1 MTRFQRMFDNG
12 LYRSRDGKILGV
24 IQGLADHFDFKVF
37 WLRLFAVLLVCMSGV
52 WPVVILY
59 FLAGFL
65 MKPEPVIPIA
75 TPEEE
80 DFYHNYVYSRGGA
93 TRRLKRHF
101 ENLDRRIQRMEHIVT
116 DPEFE
121 WEQKLNS

>member
-1 MTRFQRMFDNG
+1 MTKFQRIFDNG

-24 IQGLADHFDFKVF
+24 IQGLSDHFDFNVF
-37 WLRLFAVLLVCMSGV
+37 WLRAFAIILVCMGGV

-65 MKPEPVIPIA
+65 MKPEPVVPIA
-75 TPEEE
+75 TPEEDE
-80 DFYHNYVYSRGGA
+80 FYDSYIHSRGGA

-101 ENLDRRIQRMEHIVT
+101 ENLDRRIQRMENVVT

-121 WEQKLNS
+121 WEQRMHS

>member
-1 MTRFQRMFDNG
+1 MTKFQRIFDNG

-24 IQGLADHFDFKVF
+24 IQGLSNHFDFNVF
-37 WLRLFAVLLVCMSGV
+37 WLRVFAIILVCMGGV

-65 MKPEPVIPIA
+65 MKPEPVVPIA
-75 TPEEE
+75 TPEEDE
-80 DFYHNYVYSRGGA
+80 FYDSYIHSRGVA

-101 ENLDRRIQRMEHIVT
+101 EKLDRRIQRMENIVT

-121 WEQKLNS
+121 WEQRMHS